1 MENYIK
7 ELLLQKFK
15 GTPIPIMVTGHSLG
29 AAQATL
35 YAFRMLKLCKIWKSN
50 DWKPLCKLDNVYT
63 FCSPRVG
70 NEAFTEIFNSVFE
83 SEGIKVYRI
92 VNGFDVVPMIPL

>member
-1 MENYIK
+1 VK
-7 ELLLQKFK
+7 KFT
-15 GTPIPIMVTGHSLG
+15 GTPIPVMVTGHSLG

-35 YAFRMLKLCKIWKSN
+35 YAYRMLKNCKVWLADDGKT
-50 DWKPLCKLDNVYT
+50 PLCKLENVYT

-70 NEAFTEIFNSVFE
+70 NEAFTEIYNSVME
-83 SEGIKVYRI
+83 AEGIKVFRI